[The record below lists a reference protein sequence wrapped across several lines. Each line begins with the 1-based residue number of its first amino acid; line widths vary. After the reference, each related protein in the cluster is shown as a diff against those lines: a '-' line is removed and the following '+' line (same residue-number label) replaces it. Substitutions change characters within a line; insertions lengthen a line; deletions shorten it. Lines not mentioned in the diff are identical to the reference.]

1 MKFSEFNENKKHGRD
16 DFPIQ
21 LYTVDEAH
29 PDYVMQLH
37 RHKELEIVR
46 VERGILH
53 LYVHNIRHELRCG
66 DTAFINCHNLHRA
79 DPVSCVYE
87 CAVCDLSLL
96 TKRGSDRCSSYIHP
110 IAAGELAVE
119 VCPSLSQRTEDILTA
134 LFSALREEKEYHEL
148 VVSGALLSLFA
159 SLYAEGHIAPIKS
172 GKGVLARERTVASLL
187 GWIDRHYAER
197 FTLDTLSAAAGVTPN
212 YLCRIFK
219 EYTGKT
225 PIDYANAVRVEHV
238 CHELRWGEKNVTE
251 AALSCGFNDISYFC
265 KVFKKQKGM
274 SAKAYLTLGREK

>member
-37 RHKELEIVR
+37 RHKEFEIVR
-46 VERGILH
+46 VKKGVLH
-53 LYVHNIRHELRCG
+53 LYIHSVRYELRSG
-66 DTAFINCHNLHRA
+66 DTAFINCHDLHRA
-79 DPVSCVYE
+79 DPVACAYE
-87 CAVCDLSLL
+87 CAVCDLSFL
-96 TKRGSDRCSSYIHP
+96 TRKGNDRCSSLIHP
-110 IAAGELAVE
+110 IVAGELTVE
-119 VCPSLSQRTEDILTA
+119 TRPLLSRAAEESLDTLLT
-134 LFSALREEKEYHEL
+134 ALREEKPYHEL
-148 VVSGALLSLFA
+148 VASGALLSLFA
-159 SLYAEGHIAPIKS
+159 ALYEEGRVTDVIAS
-172 GKGVLARERTVASLL
+172 KGIQAGERTVTALL
-187 GWIDRHYAER
+187 GWLDRHYAER
-197 FTLDTLSAAAGVTPN
+197 FTLDTLSDAAGVTPN

-225 PIDYANAVRVEHV
+225 PTEYANAVRVEHV

-265 KVFKKQKGM
+265 KVFKKQKGV
-274 SAKAYLTLGREK
+274 SAKAYLKENGTK